1 MQPVAADQREEGGQ
15 EGAALRACAAGDHVG
30 KLVDLESEERRPEHE
45 RHHSAQIQVGT
56 APFSERLTRYAVKGQ
71 VYGFLSLGNSGINR
85 ELRCPVK

>member
-56 APFSERLTRYAVKGQ
+56 APFSERRTSTPSMARFTGSCPSATQ
-71 VYGFLSLGNSGINR
+71 
-85 ELRCPVK
+85 ELIVSCAAR